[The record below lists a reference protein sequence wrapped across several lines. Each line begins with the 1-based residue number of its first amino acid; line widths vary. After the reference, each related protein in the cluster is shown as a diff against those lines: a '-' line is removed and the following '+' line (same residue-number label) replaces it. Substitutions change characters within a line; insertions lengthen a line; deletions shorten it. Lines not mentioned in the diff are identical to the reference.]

1 MIHRK
6 QYFILYL
13 LFLIHSYLSLCVPS
27 STQCGCSHV
36 KPIFS
41 ESRIVGGYT
50 AQSHSW
56 PWIVSLRR
64 SKTSESSISS
74 GSLFCGGTLINSK
87 YVLTAAHCFQTIK
100 SSQLSNYFI
109 VIGAQYKNDTN
120 PIRITIKSVIL
131 HDEFNGDTYEND
143 IALLELTNNVYFN
156 DSNIGFIC
164 LPDNNMSTYPYE
176 SMNGTVIGWGRLQQ
190 DGLSSYTLQQ
200 VELPI
205 ISYTNKYCRNV
216 VNDNIIQFCAGFI
229 EGGKDTC
236 QGDSG
241 GPLMIHDSISD
252 TWNIAGITSYGYGC
266 AIAEY
271 PGVYTRF

>member
-1 MIHRK
+1 
-6 QYFILYL
+6 
-13 LFLIHSYLSLCVPS
+13 
-27 STQCGCSHV
+27 
-36 KPIFS
+36 
-41 ESRIVGGYT
+41 
-50 AQSHSW
+50 
-56 PWIVSLRR
+56 
-64 SKTSESSISS
+64 
-74 GSLFCGGTLINSK
+74 
-87 YVLTAAHCFQTIK
+87 
-100 SSQLSNYFI
+100 
-109 VIGAQYKNDTN
+109 NDTN

-164 LPDNNMSTYPYE
+164 LPQNNMSTYPYE

-216 VNDNIIQFCAGFI
+216 VNYNIIQFCAGFI

-236 QGDSG
+236 QGD
-241 GPLMIHDSISD
+241 
-252 TWNIAGITSYGYGC
+252 
-266 AIAEY
+266 
-271 PGVYTRF
+271 